1 MKILIGVD
9 ESSYSNAALQFV
21 RGLPLPA
28 STRVIVVSAV
38 QLALPVYAEA
48 YVPAAGMVDQLL
60 EERTKVHQELVSQA
74 EKQLRDEGL
83 KTEARVL
90 HGDPREMIVQTARDE
105 GVDLVV
111 VGSHGRSGITK
122 LLTGSVA
129 THVVTHAPCSVL
141 VVKTKGRVA

>member
-28 STRVIVVSAV
+28 DTRVIIASAV
-38 QLALPVYAEA
+38 QVPIPVFTEA
-48 YVPAAGMVDQLL
+48 YVPAPGPVDQLL
-60 EERTKVHQELVSQA
+60 EIRTKVHQDLVSQA
-74 EKQLRDEGL
+74 ERQLRAGGLQVEG
-83 KTEARVL
+83 RVL
-90 HGDPREMIVQTARDE
+90 HGDPREMIVQTAIDE
-105 GVDLVV
+105 RVDLVV

-122 LLTGSVA
+122 LLMGSVA

-141 VVKTKGRVA
+141 VVKTQGRVV